1 MESKIIYSLSLFL
14 ENKLS
19 EEQLSKVQE
28 FLLSGDIGIVASKFL
43 AILIFFI
50 LFADIVIGIFI
61 VFFKISDL
69 SLFLPLLIIPFVA
82 TYVFIKQEKR
92 AAEIEKSA
100 PDFLRQLSAM
110 LKVGLSFENAMEDMS
125 KYGEGPLYDETRR
138 AIAEIKVGRNF
149 DDAWM
154 AMAQRLKSK
163 ELERILLALKR
174 ERKSSVMMA
183 VMFLIISAVVASPFA
198 LGMVSVYSQFMQS
211 FGKQTQLILAAP
223 FAGQIYLVIHSVL
236 VGLTIS
242 IIMYGNVKKGIKFSV
257 PLALVSYGIF
267 YLISNFA
274 GAKLGDN
281 MLDNKGQTSAEFILL
296 IGGIIVIVLLTLM
309 FYRNYITGL
318 SGEIKGEEVSNFNNK
333 LDSLSKY
340 FT

>member
-1 MESKIIYSLSLFL
+1 MESKIIYLLSLFL
-14 ENKLS
+14 ENNLS
-19 EEQLSKVQE
+19 EKQLSNIQE
-28 FLLSGDIGIVASKFL
+28 FLLSGGIEIVASKFL

-50 LFADIVIGIFI
+50 LFVDIVIGIFI
-61 VFFKISDL
+61 VILKIPDL
-69 SLFLPLLIIPFVA
+69 SLFLPFLIIPILV

-110 LKVGLSFENAMEDMS
+110 LKVGLSFESAMEDLS

-138 AIAEIKVGRNF
+138 AIAEISVGRNF

-154 AMAQRLKSK
+154 AMAQRLKSR
-163 ELERILLALKR
+163 ELERIFTIILDGRKSGSSISNVIFDVSNNLRDILALKR

-183 VMFLIISAVVASPFA
+183 VMFLVISAVIASPFA

-211 FGKQTQLILAAP
+211 FGKQTQLIMIAP

-236 VGLTIS
+236 VGLIIS
-242 IIMYGNVKKGIKFSV
+242 IIMYGDVKKGIKFSI
-257 PLALVSYGIF
+257 PLAFGAYLIF

-274 GAKLGDN
+274 GA
-281 MLDNKGQTSAEFILL
+281 
-296 IGGIIVIVLLTLM
+296 M
-309 FYRNYITGL
+309 FLN
-318 SGEIKGEEVSNFNNK
+318 
-333 LDSLSKY
+333 
-340 FT
+340 

>member
-1 MESKIIYSLSLFL
+1 MKSKIIHSLSLFL
-14 ENKLS
+14 ENNLS
-19 EEQLSKVQE
+19 EKQLSKVQE
-28 FLLSGDIGIVASKFL
+28 FLLSGDIEIVASKFL
-43 AILIFFI
+43 AVLIFFI
-50 LFADIVIGIFI
+50 LFADVVIGIFI
-61 VFFKISDL
+61 VFLKISDL
-69 SLFLPLLIIPFVA
+69 YLFLPFLIVPLFA

-110 LKVGLSFENAMEDMS
+110 LKVGLSFENAMDDLS
-125 KYGEGPLYDETRR
+125 KGPLYDETRR

-163 ELERILLALKR
+163 ELERIFAIILGSRKSGSSIANVIFDVSNNLRDMLALKR

-183 VMFLIISAVVASPFA
+183 VMFLIISAVIASPFA

-211 FGKQTQLILAAP
+211 FGKQTQLISVAP

-236 VGLTIS
+236 VGLIVS
-242 IIMYGNVKKGIKFSV
+242 IIMYGNVKKGIKFSI
-257 PLALVSYGIF
+257 PLVLLSYGIF

-274 GAKLGDN
+274 GAMFLG
-281 MLDNKGQTSAEFILL
+281 
-296 IGGIIVIVLLTLM
+296 
-309 FYRNYITGL
+309 
-318 SGEIKGEEVSNFNNK
+318 
-333 LDSLSKY
+333 
-340 FT
+340 

>member
-1 MESKIIYSLSLFL
+1 MKSKIIHSLSLFL
-14 ENKLS
+14 ENNLS
-19 EEQLSKVQE
+19 EKQLSKVQE
-28 FLLSGDIGIVASKFL
+28 FLLSGDIEIVASKFL
-43 AILIFFI
+43 AVLIFFI
-50 LFADIVIGIFI
+50 LFADVVIGIFI
-61 VFFKISDL
+61 VFLKISDL
-69 SLFLPLLIIPFVA
+69 YPFLTVPLFA

-110 LKVGLSFENAMEDMS
+110 LKVGLSFENAMDDLS

-163 ELERILLALKR
+163 ELERIFAIILGSRKSGSSIANVIFDVSNNLRDMLALKR

-183 VMFLIISAVVASPFA
+183 VMFLIISAVIASPFA

-211 FGKQTQLILAAP
+211 FGKQTQLISVAP

-236 VGLTIS
+236 VGLIVS
-242 IIMYGNVKKGIKFSV
+242 IIMYGNVKKGIKFSI
-257 PLALVSYGIF
+257 PLVLLSYGIF

-274 GAKLGDN
+274 GAMFLG
-281 MLDNKGQTSAEFILL
+281 
-296 IGGIIVIVLLTLM
+296 
-309 FYRNYITGL
+309 
-318 SGEIKGEEVSNFNNK
+318 
-333 LDSLSKY
+333 
-340 FT
+340 

>member
-1 MESKIIYSLSLFL
+1 
-14 ENKLS
+14 
-19 EEQLSKVQE
+19 
-28 FLLSGDIGIVASKFL
+28 
-43 AILIFFI
+43 
-50 LFADIVIGIFI
+50 
-61 VFFKISDL
+61 
-69 SLFLPLLIIPFVA
+69 
-82 TYVFIKQEKR
+82 
-92 AAEIEKSA
+92 
-100 PDFLRQLSAM
+100 M

-163 ELERILLALKR
+163 ELERIFTIILGSRKSGSSIANVIFDVSNNLRDMLALKR

-183 VMFLIISAVVASPFA
+183 VMFLIISAVIASPFA

-236 VGLTIS
+236 VGLIIS

-274 GAKLGDN
+274 GA
-281 MLDNKGQTSAEFILL
+281 
-296 IGGIIVIVLLTLM
+296 M
-309 FYRNYITGL
+309 FL
-318 SGEIKGEEVSNFNNK
+318 S
-333 LDSLSKY
+333 
-340 FT
+340 

>member
-1 MESKIIYSLSLFL
+1 MELKIIYSLSLFL

-19 EEQLSKVQE
+19 EKQLFKIQE
-28 FLLSGDIGIVASKFL
+28 FLLSGDIEIVASKFL

-50 LFADIVIGIFI
+50 LFIDIIIGMFI
-61 VFFKISDL
+61 IILKIPDL
-69 SLFLPLLIIPFVA
+69 SLFLPFLIIPILI

-110 LKVGLSFENAMEDMS
+110 LKVGLSFESAMEDLS

-138 AIAEIKVGRNF
+138 AIAEISVGRNF
-149 DDAWM
+149 DDAWI

-163 ELERILLALKR
+163 ELERIFTIILDGRKSGSSISNVIFDVSNNLRDILALKR
-174 ERKSSVMMA
+174 ERKSAVMMS
-183 VMFLIISAVVASPFA
+183 VMFLIISAVIASPFA

-211 FGKQTQLILAAP
+211 FGKQTQLIMVAP

-236 VGLTIS
+236 VGLIIS
-242 IIMYGNVKKGIKFSV
+242 IIMYGEVKKGIKFSI
-257 PLALVSYGIF
+257 PLALVSYAIF

-274 GAKLGDN
+274 G
-281 MLDNKGQTSAEFILL
+281 
-296 IGGIIVIVLLTLM
+296 VM
-309 FYRNYITGL
+309 FLN
-318 SGEIKGEEVSNFNNK
+318 
-333 LDSLSKY
+333 
-340 FT
+340 